1 MGSSGARHGTQMG
14 RRGPS
19 PFAQAGGAEPRDGAE
34 RGEEDRK
41 EDAQLQRVEVLE
53 DVLSRVRIRERAR
66 G

>member
-1 MGSSGARHGTQMG
+1 MG